1 MWKFEFAEIF
11 EKMDSSS
18 AIYKVVIGASVAV
31 ATAALI
37 AYLFRKESGKSAI
50 RKSLTA
56 DEISKSQLLLILEEI
71 HIAHEKMRVVTKKL
85 SAAILAS
92 KLNFEQTY
100 QRVIESQPE
109 DPLEKYGLSMMDFD
123 RLLEREQ
130 YDPEVRQSLT
140 KLMAAPEAASLQSS
154 KDLSLAQVLDIHR
167 FILSEL
173 QSIVKEVS
181 SLSGSYDS
189 KTVMIAAQAIV
200 GAHVEGK
207 FGATGD
213 DVEVATSKLSMP
225 LSGNSEFNNLNLQIQ
240 QVMTELMTTSEQK
253 KQ

>member
-1 MWKFEFAEIF
+1 
-11 EKMDSSS
+11 MDNSS
-18 AIYKVVIGASVAV
+18 AIYKVVLGATAAV

-37 AYLFRKESGKSAI
+37 AYLFKKESSSAGA
-50 RKSLTA
+50 KKHLSA
-56 DEISKSQLLLILEEI
+56 DEISKTQLLRILDEI
-71 HIAHEKMRVVTKKL
+71 HVAHEKMRVVTKKL
-85 SAAILAS
+85 SASILAS

-100 QRVIESQPE
+100 HKVIESQPE
-109 DPLEKYGLSMMDFD
+109 DPLEKYGLSMIDFD

-130 YDPEVRQSLT
+130 YDPEVRQRLT
-140 KLMAAPEAASLQSS
+140 KLMASPDPATLDST

-167 FILSEL
+167 FILKEL
-173 QSIVKEVS
+173 QNVLKEVA
-181 SLSGSYDS
+181 SLSGTYES

-225 LSGNSEFNNLNLQIQ
+225 LSGNTEFNSVNLQIR
-240 QVMTELMTTSEQK
+240 QVMTELMTLSADHQSK
-253 KQ
+253 N

>member
-1 MWKFEFAEIF
+1 VKNN
-11 EKMDSSS
+11 MDSSS
-18 AIYKVVIGASVAV
+18 AIYKVAIATGVTLAV
-31 ATAALI
+31 AAL
-37 AYLFRKESGKSAI
+37 ATYLFRKESGKSASS
-50 RKSLTA
+50 KKVLSA
-56 DEISKSQLLLILEEI
+56 DEISKAQLLRILEEI
-71 HIAHEKMRVVTKKL
+71 HVAHEKMRLVTKKL

-130 YDPEVRQSLT
+130 YDPEVRESLS
-140 KLMAAPEAASLQSS
+140 KLMASPEPASLDST
-154 KDLSLAQVLDIHR
+154 KDLSLAQVLEIHR
-167 FILSEL
+167 FILTEL
-173 QSIVKEVS
+173 QTIVKDVS

-207 FGATGD
+207 FGASGD

-225 LSGNSEFNNLNLQIQ
+225 LSGNAEFNSLNLQIQ
-240 QVMTELMTTSEQK
+240 QVMTELMTISEQK
-253 KQ
+253 KH